1 MVRMRRGH
9 SEGVNGKRLNDSD
22 EEYISF
28 GFIQLILEFSA
39 VGLEE
44 ESWYTW
50 LKTKLEA
57 VEASRVRKALFL
69 KVTLI
74 ICELWCL
81 LACNMSLCQVLS
93 CSDNSPWLT
102 QQDGAP
108 RTRPCKPE
116 SLKKQFNE
124 SSFRCCGCH
133 KLQQAWLLLLW
144 VVC

>member
-1 MVRMRRGH
+1 M
-9 SEGVNGKRLNDSD
+9 NGKRLNDSD

-44 ESWYTW
+44 ESWYTR

-57 VEASRVRKALFL
+57 VEASRVRKAIFL

-81 LACNMSLCQVLS
+81 LACNMSLFQVLS
-93 CSDNSPWLT
+93 CSDNSPWLM

-108 RTRPCKPE
+108 RTWPCKPE
-116 SLKKQFNE
+116 SWQKQFNE
-124 SSFRCCGCH
+124 SSLGCCGCH
-133 KLQQAWLLLLW
+133 KPQQAWLLLLW